1 MRGQQGEFY
10 MPNLT
15 ADLPAVALTGGTS
28 TMTLPG
34 ANWHLMHGS
43 DTVRRAV
50 AVTLSDGTVL
60 LNRISSWANVS
71 GDSRATMVSAWP
83 VTVAPSGI
91 RSISWCPVCRLASD
105 SITIAIRASRAH
117 DRRPGRRLMAF
128 ETKELSRTQGTPAT
142 LYHFAYGED
151 AAAYFAYTDA
161 EQLITFDGVAYQPLP
176 IMRGSIAT
184 QGTLDKAVL
193 DIQLPTTSGLAELY
207 KLYAPTRIV
216 IVIVR
221 QGHVGESDWPAIW
234 VGRIINISRTG
245 NQAVLSCEPVST
257 SMRRPGLRRHYQYG
271 CMHALYGPMCKANR
285 TAATTSSTVSSIAGN
300 VVTLPS
306 GWNGARAAAKYA
318 GDAGDV

>member
-1 MRGQQGEFY
+1 
-10 MPNLT
+10 
-15 ADLPAVALTGGTS
+15 
-28 TMTLPG
+28 MT
-34 ANWHLMHGS
+34 
-43 DTVRRAV
+43 
-50 AVTLSDGTVL
+50 
-60 LNRISSWANVS
+60 
-71 GDSRATMVSAWP
+71 
-83 VTVAPSGI
+83 
-91 RSISWCPVCRLASD
+91 
-105 SITIAIRASRAH
+105 
-117 DRRPGRRLMAF
+117 F
-128 ETKELSRTQGTPAT
+128 EAKELSRAQGTPAT

-207 KLYAPTRIV
+207 KLYAPTRVV

-221 QGHVGESDWPAIW
+221 QGHVGETDWPAIW

-245 NQAVLSCEPVST
+245 NQAVVSCEPVST

-271 CMHALYGPMCKANR
+271 CMHALYGPQCKANR
-285 TAATTSSTVSSIAGN
+285 SAATTSSTVSSIAGN

-306 GWNGARAAAKYA
+306 GWNGARPAAKYA
-318 GDAGDV
+318 GGLLEWTTPEGNTEIRTIMRVVGNGLTINGLPIGLAIGTALLVSLGCNHTMDDCQTLFVETGTGLSNIVNYGGQPWIPTTNPIGYNNQFY